1 MISPFRSARSASHP
15 RMPLRQDTLGAAL
28 PLPLPVYRRQ
38 RSDIVKTCDR
48 QVTGYL
54 TRGGVFLPPTP
65 LSTAVQGD
73 AAHAMASL

>member
-1 MISPFRSARSASHP
+1 MISALDRRGTYLVHACPYARI
-15 RMPLRQDTLGAAL
+15 PLG
-28 PLPLPVYRRQ
+28 RRCPSCYPCIGQ
-38 RSDIVKTCDR
+38 RIDIVKTCDR